1 MKMRIKIRVMMI
13 TVIMI
18 MRAAVMIVIKEIAM
32 TEFKRVTQR
41 FRIILLLYYREI
53 LPFKLIVLKARVAMT
68 LKSLLLLLILTLTS

>member
-1 MKMRIKIRVMMI
+1 MKIKIKVMMI

-41 FRIILLLYYREI
+41 FRINLLLY
-53 LPFKLIVLKARVAMT
+53 
-68 LKSLLLLLILTLTS
+68 

>member
-1 MKMRIKIRVMMI
+1 
-13 TVIMI
+13 MI

>member
-1 MKMRIKIRVMMI
+1 MRIKIKVMMI

-32 TEFKRVTQR
+32 TEFKQVTQR
-41 FRIILLLYYREI
+41 FRIILLLFYREI